1 MTRFVV
7 LLIAITVLAG
17 GWIAAWF
24 LAAGAIKNNAEQFMR
39 AGLDTSV
46 QVACE
51 KFDVGGFPLSLEASC
66 AGLQVWAGDLTL
78 SLPRIKVMAS
88 VFRPTRALVQA
99 TGPARIT
106 DAFSGS
112 SRKVRWDDLRAS
124 VTTNGWA
131 LERLELEASNLE
143 LVDNIV
149 GEKLIARVKRFE
161 ALLTDIEQKYDRAGA
176 VVQLAALMRVEQLV
190 FPEFELADT
199 ELRLEATVDA
209 IPDDFRKW
217 SLQTIAGNWFRRQT
231 GIDLLAFEGRDG
243 ISEFELSGRLS
254 TTEQARLS
262 GDFAL
267 QTKNVTER
275 LARLIEPTSLQILF
289 GYPSG
294 DGGRDQSYTLRHGV
308 LLAGNLPIL
317 TFEAMN

>member
-7 LLIAITVLAG
+7 LLMAITVLAG

-39 AGLDTSV
+39 ASLDTSV
-46 QVACE
+46 WVVCE
-51 KFDVGGFPLSLEASC
+51 KFDVGGFPLKLEATCTNFRLS
-66 AGLQVWAGDLTL
+66 ANDLAL
-78 SLPRIKVMAS
+78 SLPRIKVTAEIY
-88 VFRPTRALVQA
+88 RPTRALVQA

-112 SRKVRWDDLRAS
+112 SREVRWDGLRAL
-124 VTTNGWA
+124 VVTNGWA

-143 LVDNIV
+143 LVDDIV
-149 GEKLIARVKRFE
+149 GEKLIVRAKRFE
-161 ALLTDIEQKYDRAGA
+161 TLLTDIPQKYNQADAL
-176 VVQLAALMRVEQLV
+176 VQLAALMRAEQII

-199 ELRLEATVDA
+199 ELRLEATIDA
-209 IPDDFRKW
+209 IPDDLRKW
-217 SLQTIAGNWFRRQT
+217 SLQTIAGNWFEFRT
-231 GIDLLAFEGRDG
+231 GVDLLAFTGRDG
-243 ISEFELSGRLS
+243 FSEFELSGRLS
-254 TTEQARLS
+254 ATEQARLS

-275 LARLIEPTSLQILF
+275 LGRLIDPTSLQILF
-289 GYPSG
+289 GYPSE